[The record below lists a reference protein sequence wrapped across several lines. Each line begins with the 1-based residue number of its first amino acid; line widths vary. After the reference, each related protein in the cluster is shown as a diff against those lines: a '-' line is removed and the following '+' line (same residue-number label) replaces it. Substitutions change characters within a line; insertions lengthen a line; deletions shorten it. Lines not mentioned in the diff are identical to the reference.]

1 MVSKGSIH
9 SSFLF
14 MPYTLSNPPF
24 FLTALSCPNGP
35 DRIIYVPKCGLQT
48 NYIYNWILRN
58 SFISQNSI
66 NRDQLKKIIETCKTL
81 YSEFDDKRR
90 EIRAEKAK
98 RIRELTDPD
107 HAWDAVPE
115 EGGAMSPT
123 FGGQYRIFLNSSLTL
138 CANFEIKI
146 ETGDQNL
153 LLINGRFPTFF
164 LPTT

>member
-1 MVSKGSIH
+1 MCLLFKIEDFIKAFVCNFLVRLLKYFFFKL
-9 SSFLF
+9 SFF
-14 MPYTLSNPPF
+14 KVAQKNSNPLF
-24 FLTALSCPNGP
+24 SLTALSCPNGP

-123 FGGQYRIFLNSSLTL
+123 FGGQYRIRHQIDYQVGF
-138 CANFEIKI
+138 
-146 ETGDQNL
+146 
-153 LLINGRFPTFF
+153 NG
-164 LPTT
+164 LS